1 MIVERSLKTSN
12 EHEPQSLTHLREQID
27 RARAAKKLCHKL
39 LAEASGGEQVLG
51 DPGSTVSRGAP

>member
-27 RARAAKKLCHKL
+27 RARAAKTRDQQLV
-39 LAEASGGEQVLG
+39 EVPLG
-51 DPGSTVSRGAP
+51 TIGRVHSI